1 MREMTMEQIE
11 SQFAAEWV
19 LLENPV
25 TDDDLNILSGRVL
38 HHSRDREEV
47 YRTAVQRRPAR
58 SAVVY
63 TGEIPDGTAVVL

>member
-1 MREMTMEQIE
+1 MREMTMKQIE
-11 SQFAAEWV
+11 SRFAAEWV

-38 HHSRDREEV
+38 HHSKDRKEV

-63 TGEIPDGTAVVL
+63 TGEIPDGTAVLL